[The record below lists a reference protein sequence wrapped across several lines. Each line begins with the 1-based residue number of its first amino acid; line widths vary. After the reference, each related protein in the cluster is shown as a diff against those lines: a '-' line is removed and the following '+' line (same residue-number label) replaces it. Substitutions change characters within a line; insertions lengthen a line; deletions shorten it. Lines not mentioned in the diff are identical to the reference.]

1 MSQELINHTAIP
13 SRFGELTLLWRE
25 DEQGAKVVEILL
37 PRKRTQVP
45 RDARMRSRPPALEHL
60 CLAIERFLD
69 GQLVEFA
76 IDLLDSSQCSPFQWT
91 VLMAEP
97 TIPRGYVS
105 SYSQLA
111 SHVGKPRAARAAG
124 TALARNPFPLIV
136 PCHRT
141 VRSDGSLGGY
151 GGGLEMK
158 RALLEMEGVGFDS
171 LGRVRPEFFW
181 DWGAA
186 S

>member
-1 MSQELINHTAIP
+1 MSQELINHTTIP

-91 VLMAEP
+91 VLMAET

-158 RALLEMEGVGFDS
+158 RALLEMEGVGFDR
-171 LGRVRPEFFW
+171 LGSVRPEFFW
-181 DWGAA
+181 DWGET